1 MSLHSLLGAAP
12 SAPTFDIDEANEIVD
27 AFVMLIWG
35 HLFPL
40 ITMIF
45 ISLLILKI
53 IKAVSSV

>member
-1 MSLHSLLGAAP
+1 MLGAAP
-12 SAPTFDIDEANEIVD
+12 PAPTFDVDEANELVD